1 MKRPKTPKPTMPGEM
16 LTEEYLKPINMTQTE
31 LAAKVGVTPRTINE
45 ICNGKRAISAK
56 MALLLADYF
65 KTSPEYWMNMQV
77 ACDLWKE
84 WEKMNKSKKAG

>member
-16 LTEEYLKPINMTQTE
+16 LTEEYLKPMNMTQTE
-31 LAAKVGVTPRTINE
+31 LATKVGVTPRTINE

>member
-1 MKRPKTPKPTMPGEM
+1 MPGEM
-16 LTEEYLKPINMTQTE
+16 LTEEYLKPMHMTQTE
-31 LAAKVGVTPRTINE
+31 LATKVGVTPRTINE